1 MYYSRYKELCIT
13 LLCPIIQSMKNRHTY
28 PYSLFVCLCLC
39 VSLRLSAQTTL
50 TYYNQTFILD
60 TLYPATGSTGMT
72 SPWEMVYGP
81 DDSLWVTASHDYK
94 IWKIHPGNK
103 GSRLLLDLNS
113 MKDFTAATANPWPQ
127 GGLMGLAIH
136 PGFYTGKPWV
146 YVAYVYHLIG
156 CSTCAGSTS
165 GARCS
170 YNTQIVRFS
179 YSNGTLTPMD
189 TVITGLDGSN
199 DHNSGRLRISPL
211 PESDGNYHLYYSIGD
226 MGAGQLANI
235 CRAEFAQDTTVIE
248 GKILR
253 LNTEP
258 DPTQPAGPQQWI
270 PGDNPFPAGAAASA
284 KTPIYSFG
292 HRNPQ
297 GLAFGSVN
305 GGTSYLLYS
314 VEHGDRSDDEV
325 NIINPHTNYGWPK
338 VSGLCDDNYTS
349 TLNDSLYLAGMAV
362 ISESGFC
369 DTTPT
374 TLADPIFSYYNW
386 SRAQNKV
393 VAGLS
398 NNMSWP
404 TVAPT
409 SVAYYGPGA
418 VPGWN
423 NSLLI
428 TSLKNGLW
436 RLQLKSDGLSVDSTV
451 NPYDTLHYLAGY
463 RLRNI
468 TVSPTGD
475 TLFVAVDNSCCTLG
489 ATGTIGNSV
498 ASPALGFILRMV
510 YITTLALPDSA
521 GKKPPP
527 PPVTQQPPATVYP
540 NPAHGLLYVDG
551 APGQRKP
558 WLAQLFTITGE
569 PIVSEQTYEDRFSIN
584 IETCPPGVYVLRL
597 FNGTGIP
604 VLTQKVLV
612 E

>member
-1 MYYSRYKELCIT
+1 
-13 LLCPIIQSMKNRHTY
+13 MKNSQ
-28 PYSLFVCLCLC
+28 PYRFGLLACLCLSSTF
-39 VSLRLSAQTTL
+39 SLFAQSTV
-50 TYYNQTFILD
+50 TYYNQSFKID

-72 SPWEMVYGP
+72 SPWEVVYGP

-103 GSRLLLDLNS
+103 GARVVLDMNS
-113 MKDFTAATANPWPQ
+113 MKDFTAANANPWPQ

-170 YNTQIVRFS
+170 YNTQIVRFR
-179 YSNGTLTPMD
+179 YNNGVLTPMD

-199 DHNSGRLRISPL
+199 DHNSGRLRISPQ
-211 PESDGNYHLYYSIGD
+211 PEGDGNYHLYYTIGD

-235 CRAEFAQDTTVIE
+235 CRPEHAQDTTIIE

-258 DPTQPAGPQQWI
+258 DPSQPSGAEQWI
-270 PGDNPFPAGAAASA
+270 PADNPFPEGAAASA
-284 KTPIYSFG
+284 KNPIYSFG

-305 GGTSYLLYS
+305 GGTSYILYS
-314 VEHGDRSDDEV
+314 SEHGDRSDDEV
-325 NIINPHTNYGWPK
+325 NIITPHTNYGWPK
-338 VSGLCDDNYTS
+338 VAGLCDDNYTS
-349 TLNDSLYLAGMAV
+349 TLNDSLYLAGSAV
-362 ISESGFC
+362 ISETGFC
-369 DTTPT
+369 DTTHT

-386 SRAQNKV
+386 SRPQNKV

-409 SVAYYGPGA
+409 SIAFYGQSA

-423 NSLLI
+423 YSLLI

-436 RLQLKSDGLSVDSTV
+436 RLKLKSDGLSVDSTV
-451 NPYDTLHYLAGY
+451 NPYDTLHYLTGY

-468 TVSPTGD
+468 TIAPTGD

-489 ATGTIGNSV
+489 PTGTIGNSV
-498 ASPALGFILRMV
+498 ASPATGFILRMV
-510 YITTLALPDSA
+510 YLTTLALPDSVY
-521 GKKPPP
+521 KTPPQSP
-527 PPVTQQPPATVYP
+527 AVPVPAATVHP
-540 NPAHGLLYVDG
+540 NPAHGMLYVTG
-551 APGQRKP
+551 GSGQRMP
-558 WLAQLFTITGE
+558 WRAQLMTITGQL
-569 PIVSEQTYEDRFSIN
+569 VLDQQAYDEDFSMN
-584 IETCPPGVYVLRL
+584 IGGCQPGVYVLRL
-597 FNGTGIP
+597 FNGGGVQ
-604 VLTQKVLV
+604 VLVQKVLV

>member
-1 MYYSRYKELCIT
+1 
-13 LLCPIIQSMKNRHTY
+13 MKNSQNY
-28 PYSLFVCLCLC
+28 LFGLFACLCL
-39 VSLRLSAQTTL
+39 SLPFSLFAQSTVTW
-50 TYYNQTFILD
+50 YDQSFKID

-72 SPWEMVYGP
+72 SPWEVVYGP

-94 IWKIHPGNK
+94 VWKIHPGNK
-103 GSRLLLDLNS
+103 GARMVLDMNS
-113 MKDFTAATANPWPQ
+113 MKDFTAANANPWPQ

-136 PGFYTGKPWV
+136 PGFYSGKPWV
-146 YVAYVYHLIG
+146 YIAYVYHLIG

-179 YSNGTLTPMD
+179 YNNGKLTPMD

-211 PESDGNYHLYYSIGD
+211 PESDGNYHLYYTIGD

-235 CRAEFAQDTTVIE
+235 CRAEHAQDTTIIE

-253 LNTEP
+253 LNTQP
-258 DPTQPAGPQQWI
+258 DLSQPTGSQQWI
-270 PGDNPFPAGAAASA
+270 PADNPFPAGAAASA
-284 KTPIYSFG
+284 KNPIYSFG

-305 GGTSYLLYS
+305 GGTSYILYS
-314 VEHGDRSDDEV
+314 SEHGDKSDDEV
-325 NIINPHTNYGWPK
+325 NIITPHTNYGWPK
-338 VSGLCDDNYTS
+338 VAGLCDDNYTS
-349 TLNDSLYLAGMAV
+349 TLNDSLYLAGQAV
-362 ISESGFC
+362 ISETGFC
-369 DTTPT
+369 DTTKT

-386 SRAQNKV
+386 TRAQNDNIAKTYPS
-393 VAGLS
+393 A
-398 NNMSWP
+398 NMNWP

-409 SVAYYGPGA
+409 SIAFYGQSA

-436 RLQLKSDGLSVDSTV
+436 RLKLKSDGLSVDSTV

-468 TVSPTGD
+468 TVAPTGD

-489 ATGTIGNSV
+489 PTGTIGNSV
-498 ASPALGFILRMV
+498 ASPATGFILRMV
-510 YITTLALPDSA
+510 YLTTLALPDS
-521 GKKPPP
+521 GYKTPL
-527 PPVTQQPPATVYP
+527 QPPAAPVPAVTVHP
-540 NPAHGLLYVDG
+540 NPAHGMLYVTG
-551 APGQRKP
+551 GGGQRMP
-558 WLAQLFTITGE
+558 WRAQLMTITGQM
-569 PIVSEQTYEDRFSIN
+569 VLDQQTYDEDFSMN
-584 IETCPPGVYVLRL
+584 IAGCQPGVYVLRL
-597 FNGTGIP
+597 FNGAAVQ
-604 VLTQKVLV
+604 VLVQKVLV